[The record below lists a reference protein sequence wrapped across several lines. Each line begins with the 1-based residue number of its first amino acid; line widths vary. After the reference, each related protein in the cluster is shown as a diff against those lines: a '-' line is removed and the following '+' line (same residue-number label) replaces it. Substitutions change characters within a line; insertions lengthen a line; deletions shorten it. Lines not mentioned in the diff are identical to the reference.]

1 MRLVM
6 ENPTKGLLTA
16 LLLWGTCGSALAG
29 SSTGSLAIPATV
41 AQTCSVSAT
50 STLAFGAYDP
60 VVANAASALT
70 GTGSVSIKCTKG
82 SSGITVDLDAGAHVS
97 GTQRRLQGATVTTD
111 FLNYG
116 ITQPATTSPWTSCA
130 CSTVSGSTVG
140 GSVYT
145 PSGVTWSAAAAQA
158 FTVCGSVP
166 AAQNISETWYYTATA
181 VVTDY
186 FSATGHAPQTL
197 QTLNTSGQRRGRQ
210 QCR

>member
-6 ENPTKGLLTA
+6 ENLTKGLLTA
-16 LLLWGTCGSALAG
+16 LLLGGTCGLALAG
-29 SSTGSLAIPATV
+29 SSTGSLSITATV

-60 VVANAASALT
+60 VVANASSALT

-82 SSGITVDLDAGAHVS
+82 SSGITIDLDAGAHVS

-130 CSTVSGSTVG
+130 GSTVWGSTVG

-166 AAQNISETWYYTATA
+166 AAQNISAQSYSDT
-181 VVTDY
+181 VTVTVN
-186 FSATGHAPQTL
+186 F
-197 QTLNTSGQRRGRQ
+197 
-210 QCR
+210 

>member
-6 ENPTKGLLTA
+6 ENLTKGLLIA
-16 LLLWGTCGSALAG
+16 LSLCGTCGLALAG
-29 SSTGSLAIPATV
+29 SNTGSLSIPATV

-60 VVANAASALT
+60 VVANASSALT

-130 CSTVSGSTVG
+130 GSTVW
-140 GSVYT
+140 GSTDRKSTRLNSSHLVISYAVFCLKKKKT
-145 PSGVTWSAAAAQA
+145 AAKSSSLIR
-158 FTVCGSVP
+158 T
-166 AAQNISETWYYTATA
+166 TK
-181 VVTDY
+181 
-186 FSATGHAPQTL
+186 HA
-197 QTLNTSGQRRGRQ
+197 
-210 QCR
+210 

>member
-6 ENPTKGLLTA
+6 ENPTKSLLIA
-16 LLLWGTCGSALAG
+16 LLLWGTCGLALAG
-29 SSTGSLAIPATV
+29 SNTGSLSVTATV

-60 VVANAASALT
+60 LVANASSALA

-82 SSGITVDLDAGAHVS
+82 SSGITIDLDAGAHVS

-130 CSTVSGSTVG
+130 GSTVWGSTVG

-166 AAQNISETWYYTATA
+166 AAQDVSVDGSYTDT
-181 VVTDY
+181 VIVTVN
-186 FSATGHAPQTL
+186 F
-197 QTLNTSGQRRGRQ
+197 
-210 QCR
+210 

>member
-6 ENPTKGLLTA
+6 ENPTKSLLIA
-16 LLLWGTCGSALAG
+16 LLLWGTCGLALAG
-29 SSTGSLAIPATV
+29 SNTGSLSVTATV

-60 VVANAASALT
+60 VVANASSALA

-82 SSGITVDLDAGAHVS
+82 SSGITIDLDAGAHVS

-130 CSTVSGSTVG
+130 GSTVWGSTVEVGRATRREGPWSPGAARALRG
-140 GSVYT
+140 G
-145 PSGVTWSAAAAQA
+145 A
-158 FTVCGSVP
+158 SVP
-166 AAQNISETWYYTATA
+166 RAQTISPKRTW
-181 VVTDY
+181 VTMK
-186 FSATGHAPQTL
+186 SP
-197 QTLNTSGQRRGRQ
+197 
-210 QCR
+210 